1 MVRRGDHQSELSA
14 QLEASRRRVTELER
28 ELVGSRE
35 RDPLTGLLTLT
46 RLCEQLEAEVHRAR
60 RHGHPLTVA
69 LLDLDGFR
77 AVNALSGYGA
87 GDALLVAVAGILR
100 RFTRASDVVA
110 RSSGDE
116 FAVVMPET
124 DPLGALQA
132 FERVLL
138 ELPALDTGSVEGAS
152 ASIGIAAFSG
162 AKTPQELLG
171 EAAGVLDAARAS
183 GGGRALAAE
192 DGAAAAPSSG
202 GRADAVS
209 ALATALLERDGYA
222 GDHAHSLVEMAG
234 EVGRAMGLDEKD
246 VQHVRAAALLHDVGK
261 VAIPDEVLSHP
272 EALDDD
278 GWRLVREHP
287 AIGERLLETMAGM
300 GAVAR
305 MVRHHHE
312 SFDGTG
318 YPDGLAGE
326 QIPIGSRI
334 VLACDA
340 YHAMTTERPYR
351 AALSHDAAI
360 DQLLDGAGSQFDP
373 DVVQAL
379 LGYLYGQPAGG
390 AGRNAV

>member
-1 MVRRGDHQSELSA
+1 MVRRRERQSELETL
-14 QLEASRRRVTELER
+14 LEASRRRVTQLEHELEA
-28 ELVGSRE
+28 SRE
-35 RDPLTGLLTLT
+35 RDPLTGLLTLP
-46 RLCEQLEAEVHRAR
+46 RLCEQLEAEVQRAR
-60 RHGHPLTVA
+60 RHGHPLSVA
-69 LLDLDGFR
+69 LVDLDGFR
-77 AVNALSGYGA
+77 AINARSGYGA
-87 GDALLVAVAGILR
+87 GDALLVEAAGILR

-110 RSSGDE
+110 RSSADE

-124 DPLGALQA
+124 DALGALQA

-138 ELPALDTGSVEGAS
+138 ELAALDTGSVEGAS

-171 EAAGVLDAARAS
+171 EAAGVLDAARAA
-183 GGGRALAAE
+183 GGGRALAAQ
-192 DGAAAAPSSG
+192 DGAASAPSTG
-202 GRADAVS
+202 GRAEAIS
-209 ALATALLERDGYA
+209 ALATALLDRDGYA

-234 EVGRAMGLDEKD
+234 EVGRALGLEERD
-246 VQHVRAAALLHDVGK
+246 VQHVRAAALLHDIGK
-261 VAIPDEVLSHP
+261 VVIPDEVLAHP
-272 EALDDD
+272 EALDDEA
-278 GWRLVREHP
+278 WLLVREHP
-287 AIGERLLETMAGM
+287 AVGERLLETMTGM

-340 YHAMTTERPYR
+340 YHAMTTDRPYR
-351 AALSHDAAI
+351 PALGHDAAI

-390 AGRNAV
+390 AGRNVA